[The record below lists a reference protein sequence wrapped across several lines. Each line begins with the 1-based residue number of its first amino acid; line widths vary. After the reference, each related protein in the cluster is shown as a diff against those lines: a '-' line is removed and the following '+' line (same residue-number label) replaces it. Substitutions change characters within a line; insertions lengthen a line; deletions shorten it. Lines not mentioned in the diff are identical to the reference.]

1 MKARLWGSGG
11 TKRQEGPKTL
21 FYARRVPTASEQRSD
36 RLVSPCGGAGTSNRK
51 LMQWS
56 TRGMGGLS

>member
-36 RLVSPCGGAGTSNRK
+36 RLVPLEGQGHPIGN
-51 LMQWS
+51 
-56 TRGMGGLS
+56 